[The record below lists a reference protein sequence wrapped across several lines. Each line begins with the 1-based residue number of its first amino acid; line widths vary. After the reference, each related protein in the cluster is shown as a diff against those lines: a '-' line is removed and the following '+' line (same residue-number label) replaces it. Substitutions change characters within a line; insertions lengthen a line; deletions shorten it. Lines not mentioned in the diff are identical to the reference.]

1 MLVLKKILT
10 DITPSVVSLFETVK
24 GTLP

>member
-1 MLVLKKILT
+1 MLVLKTFLT